1 MLIAAVPYGA
11 DYSRVSERVT
21 AHPSRAARTG
31 HPDMITHPTPI
42 GPPTRV
48 VNTRQMKP
56 ARIPAGSSGPSTDHQ
71 RRSNP
76 CRSDAQVNHAAARM
90 AASTDPLPAA
100 RSAAGLTG
108 KGRMRYSAPGY
119 KEEYRSPVSHQAA
132 TGTASTSATAPAS
145 TSHLTPAS
153 CEPAAPATA
162 PPAARAG
169 PPPTARAAATPA
181 PAPASWSAITATS
194 SGGTYRQR
202 RPGAISVP
210 GSGISVPA
218 SGPRATGIA
227 VPQLAVSAGECG
239 ARARLPADPRAGLLS
254 ASGPR

>member
-31 HPDMITHPTPI
+31 HADMITHPTPI

-108 KGRMRYSAPGY
+108 KGRMRYSAPGH

-145 TSHLTPAS
+145 TSAVRAPYPTL
-153 CEPAAPATA
+153 APAYPSL
-162 PPAARAG
+162 PPA
-169 PPPTARAAATPA
+169 
-181 PAPASWSAITATS
+181 
-194 SGGTYRQR
+194 
-202 RPGAISVP
+202 
-210 GSGISVPA
+210 
-218 SGPRATGIA
+218 PRATELLLPSLPYRPA
-227 VPQLAVSAGECG
+227 KAG
-239 ARARLPADPRAGLLS
+239 ARARRSVP
-254 ASGPR
+254 